1 MSGHPLHIVGRTSFT
16 LGPVSEAPLSL
27 ISGGVAGEEAAVK
40 GAPFFGAAERTL
52 DGRLLSPIIGI
63 EGKGGVTAGA
73 ANGKNGDSKGERNRQ
88 VSFPLACLLAPS
100 DVREAFNGVCRLAPR
115 VSGWPLS
122 RSGRGTFAGM
132 RFVLLAVCAL

>member
-1 MSGHPLHIVGRTSFT
+1 SRLRAYAGEDAGMASRRCQVSGHPLHIVGRTSFT

-73 ANGKNGDSKGERNRQ
+73 AKGKNGDSNGERNRR
-88 VSFPLACLLAPS
+88 F
-100 DVREAFNGVCRLAPR
+100 
-115 VSGWPLS
+115 
-122 RSGRGTFAGM
+122 RSPWKN
-132 RFVLLAVCAL
+132 AL